1 MNPDELDG
9 WKSRG
14 EPMNMSTVLAW
25 ARVWNVPFFSDTIPY
40 LSWTEVAEK
49 ADIRVIFSR
58 KLSVYVSEMYNYTI
72 YCMCTETG
80 GNWSMV
86 GRDAETVTD
95 KSKPTMV
102 LNLLSHPAILQESL
116 VIHEFG
122 HALGL
127 EHEHQR
133 SDFWDVVGKH
143 IDMDAMKGDTFVNPR
158 QESDGG
164 KSFGKDWFKDTKA
177 LEEKKGCPEGSMP
190 EYDPDSIMHYW

>member
-1 MNPDELDG
+1 
-9 WKSRG
+9 
-14 EPMNMSTVLAW
+14 
-25 ARVWNVPFFSDTIPY
+25 
-40 LSWTEVAEK
+40 
-49 ADIRVIFSR
+49 
-58 KLSVYVSEMYNYTI
+58 
-72 YCMCTETG
+72 
-80 GNWSMV
+80 MV
-86 GRDAETVTD
+86 GTDADTVTD

-102 LNLLSHPAILQESL
+102 LNLLGHPADLQESL

-143 IDMDAMKGDTFVNPR
+143 IDMETMKGDTFVNPR

-164 KSFGKDWFKDTKA
+164 HSVGKDWFKDTKA
-177 LEEKKGCPEGSMP
+177 LEEKKGLSVP